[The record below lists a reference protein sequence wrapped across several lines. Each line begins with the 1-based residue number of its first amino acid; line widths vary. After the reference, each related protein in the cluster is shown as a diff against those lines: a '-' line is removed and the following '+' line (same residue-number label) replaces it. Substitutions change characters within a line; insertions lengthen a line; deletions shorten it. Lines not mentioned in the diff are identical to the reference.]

1 MTASIAAMVFLA
13 ICLAAALWWGAMQ
26 RQLLEDVVDL
36 LRKTEDAARVTFE
49 TARSAGA
56 PREELVVRR
65 HGWDVAES
73 IRSGIEQ
80 LIGAERSRHD

>member
-1 MTASIAAMVFLA
+1 MGASTWAMVFLA
-13 ICLAAALWWGAMQ
+13 ICLAAALLWGAMQ

-56 PREELVVRR
+56 PREELVLRR
-65 HGWDVAES
+65 HGWNVAEC

-80 LIGAERSRHD
+80 LIGAERRLHD